1 MAGNDELVT
10 RWLNDTDF
18 GEIVFAGLVTAL
30 FDAVAAQQ
38 TPVG

>member
-10 RWLNDTDF
+10 RWLNDNDF
-18 GEIVFAGLVTAL
+18 GEIVFAGLATGT
-30 FDAVAAQQ
+30 FDAHAAQQ